1 MSNTMTRA
9 EMTDALLEA
18 DLTFRF
24 DDHFDWWFETILR
37 DGFKGYRHMTDA
49 ELAAE
54 NTPSAWPVGLSWWPP
69 QTGDLRQ
76 K

>member
-24 DDHFDWWFETILR
+24 DDNFGDWFETILR

-49 ELAAE
+49 ELAQEYAE
-54 NTPSAWPVGLSWWPP
+54 RVANGHIVLAASNG
-69 QTGDLRQ
+69 
-76 K
+76 

>member
-9 EMTDALLEA
+9 EMTDALLQA
-18 DLTFRF
+18 DLTFQF
-24 DDHFDWWFETILR
+24 DDHFHWWFETILR

-54 NTPSAWPVGLSWWPP
+54 LAERVANGHIVLAASNG
-69 QTGDLRQ
+69 
-76 K
+76 

>member
-1 MSNTMTRA
+1 MLNTMTRA

-18 DLTFRF
+18 DLTFQF
-24 DDHFDWWFETILR
+24 DDHFHWWFETILR

-54 NTPSAWPVGLSWWPP
+54 LAERVACGQVFL
-69 QTGDLRQ
+69 D
-76 K
+76 